1 MKKLLLVSLCVL
13 VLCVTQVFAQNR
25 TITGTVTAKDD
36 GLPIPGATV
45 KIKGTDIG
53 VPTDAS
59 GKFSI
64 SAPDNAVLLISF
76 VAYTTQEVPVAGK
89 SVVNVTLAA
98 DNKLLSEVVVTSLGV
113 TSEKRTL
120 GYAQTTV
127 KNSTINASSPIGLLG
142 GLQGKVAGVTI
153 SNVSGSPGGTTKV
166 ILRGYSSIT
175 GSNQPLYVIDG
186 VPFNNSR
193 LGSDNNYDF
202 GNAANDIDP
211 NMVDNISILK
221 GSAATALYGSR
232 GSKGVILVTTKKGK
246 AGRPVVEFNSG
257 VSLTNVAIT
266 YNPQNTFGQGWGG
279 EFILSENGSWG
290 PKLDGVVRPWGA
302 TGAGTGASIGNK
314 QLIKPFS
321 AIKNNVADAFDTG
334 VELNNNV
341 QVSGGTDVS
350 QYFISYGNV
359 YSNGVLPGTP
369 DLYRKNNFS
378 IRQSAKFNKF
388 SVDVSL
394 NYANNKR
401 NVVQTG
407 QGTGNADTFYEA
419 LLQIPTDVPIKD
431 LRNYKNEF
439 FNVDNYFT
447 PFAFNPFYSLGE
459 NGARQ
464 TSNRFYGNINLNYKA
479 LDWLTI
485 NFQQSADISGVY
497 LKTWYAKTR
506 PSAGSWNDGKNVEAT
521 PLTPSP
527 GGVTDAANNLF
538 EYDSKL
544 QALVD
549 KKLSSDLNLTGLAG
563 INYNDRGSNGLA
575 TSVEDLAIP
584 GFYQIN
590 NSLNKPQSAHGYSH
604 KKQLGFYAQATL
616 GFKNYLFLTVGGRN
630 DVSSTLAPGK
640 NSYFYPSSNVAFVL
654 SDALNLKS
662 DVVSYIKLRGSYGET
677 GSDTDPYNIYN
688 TLTAT
693 NIPLTF
699 GNLIFPLNNNGNP
712 VAGYT
717 VSNTTFTTNLKPER
731 VRDFEVGGEFRFFN
745 SRVGLDLTYYHRTTE
760 DQLLPAPI
768 SPGTGYLATF
778 VNAAKSENR
787 GVEVA
792 FNATPINGDFVWD
805 FTYTFSKDK
814 SKVLALAPGVDRL
827 LLNSTYDAQL
837 VAVPGQPMG
846 IIQAPKPQ
854 LDPQGRIIV
863 NAATGMPVQST
874 DIQTYGAVQP
884 DYRMG
889 MTNNFRYKGL
899 ALGFTLDYSK
909 GGVFYSGTAD
919 LLGFVGNDPV
929 TTYNDRNPFIIPN
942 SVVATTVGT
951 TTTYT
956 ENTFPIEGGHLADYY
971 YQTNNKGY
979 VYQNLILDRTYFKV
993 REVTL
998 SYTLPKFI
1006 SNKLG
1011 ASNAKISLYGRNLLT
1026 WLPASNQVV
1035 DPEVSNLGSDL
1046 QSEFGEFRTSP
1057 PLKYYGA
1064 SLKVTF

>member
-13 VLCVTQVFAQNR
+13 VLCVTQAFSQNR

-36 GLPIPGATV
+36 GLPIPGVTV
-45 KIKGTDIG
+45 KIKGTDNG

-59 GKFSI
+59 GKFTI
-64 SAPDNAVLLISF
+64 SAPNSAVLTFSF
-76 VAYTTQEVPVAGK
+76 VAFVTQEIPVGDK
-89 SVVNVTLAA
+89 SVINVSLAA

-113 TSEKRTL
+113 QSEKRTL

-127 KNSTINASSPIGLLG
+127 KNTTINASSPIGLLG
-142 GLQGKVAGVTI
+142 GLQGKIAGVSI

-166 ILRGYSSIT
+166 ILRGYSSLT
-175 GSNQPLYVIDG
+175 GGNQPLYVIDG

-232 GSKGVILVTTKKGK
+232 GSKGVILVTTKKGV
-246 AGRPVVEFNSG
+246 AGKPTVEFNSG

-266 YNPQNTFGQGWGG
+266 YKPQSTFGQGWGW

-290 PKLDGVVRPWGA
+290 PKLDGITRAWGA
-302 TGAGTGASIGNK
+302 TGAGTGATIGNK

-334 VELNNNV
+334 VELNNSINIK
-341 QVSGGTDVS
+341 GGTDAS
-350 QYFISYGNV
+350 KYFISYGNV

-378 IRQSAKFNKF
+378 ISESITSGKF
-388 SVDVSL
+388 SADVSL

-407 QGTGNADTFYEA
+407 QGTNNSDTFYEA
-419 LLQIPTDVPIKD
+419 LLQIPTDIPIKD
-431 LRNYKNEF
+431 LRNYKNEY

-447 PFAFNPFYSLGE
+447 PFAQNPFYALAE

-464 TSNRFYGNINLNYKA
+464 TSNRFYGNINLKYKFT
-479 LDWLTI
+479 DWLTL
-485 NFQQSADISGVY
+485 NFQQSADVSGVY
-497 LKTWYAKTR
+497 TKTWLAKTR
-506 PSAGSWNDGKNVEAT
+506 PSTGSWNDGKNVEAT
-521 PLTPSP
+521 PLTPTP
-527 GGVTDAANNLF
+527 GFVQDATSNIF

-544 QALVD
+544 QLLVD

-590 NSLNKPQSAHGYSH
+590 NSLNKPNSAHAYSH

-640 NSYFYPSSNVAFVL
+640 NSYFYPSSNLAFVL
-654 SDALNLKS
+654 TDAFDIKS
-662 DVVSYIKLRGSYGET
+662 DFLSFAKLRASYGET

-693 NIPLTF
+693 NIALGF
-699 GNLIFPLNNNGNP
+699 GNLIFPLNNNGSP

-717 VSNTTFTTNLKPER
+717 VSNTTFTTGLKPER
-731 VRDFEVGGEFRFFN
+731 VKDLEFGGEFRFLNNKIGVDF
-745 SRVGLDLTYYHRTTE
+745 TYYHRITQ
-760 DQLLPAPI
+760 DQLLSAPI
-768 SPGTGYLATF
+768 SPGTGYTATF

-787 GVEVA
+787 GIELA
-792 FNATPINGDFVWD
+792 LNATPVSGDFTWD
-805 FTYTFSKDK
+805 FTYTFSRDR

-827 LLNSTYDAQL
+827 LLNSAYDAQL
-837 VAVPGQPMG
+837 VALVGQPLG
-846 IIQAPKPQ
+846 VIQAPKPQ
-854 LDPQGRIIV
+854 LAPDGRIIV
-863 NAATGMPVQST
+863 NEATGRPVQST
-874 DIQTYGAVQP
+874 DIQTYGNIQP
-884 DYRMG
+884 DFRMG
-889 MTNNFRYKGL
+889 FNNNFRYKSV

-919 LLGFVGNDPV
+919 LLGFVGNDQI
-929 TTYNDRNPFIIPN
+929 TTYNDRNPFILPN
-942 SVVATTVGT
+942 TVVAVTTGS
-951 TTTYT
+951 TTTYK
-956 ENTFPIEGGHLADYY
+956 ENTTPIVGGSIADFY

-979 VYQNLILDRTYFKV
+979 VYQNLILDRTYFKL

-998 SYTLPKFI
+998 SYTLPKLI
-1006 SNKLG
+1006 SSKVG
-1011 ASNAKISLYGRNLLT
+1011 ASSAKLSLYGRNLLT
-1026 WLPASNQVV
+1026 WLPSSNQVV
-1035 DPEVSNLGSDL
+1035 DPEVSNLGSDIG
-1046 QSEFGEFRTSP
+1046 SEFGEFRTSP
-1057 PLKYYGA
+1057 PMKYYGA